1 MPGIVLVNQLLTLS
15 SHLPGTKELNQEVYH
30 EKDDFSGSNFILCAE
45 RPGLCRGPNDG
56 HRPGQPTVWQNGP
69 DHDGHAPQGGPD
81 AHHQGD
87 HDQHGLD
94 REGHDKRDLARHE
107 QDHFAWRGND
117 FRKGHPAPAPF
128 RGDEY
133 RVRDW
138 SDRGL
143 PPPPEG
149 HHWSYIDGNY
159 VLIAAATGIIT
170 SILVSG
176 ALGH

>member
-1 MPGIVLVNQLLTLS
+1 
-15 SHLPGTKELNQEVYH
+15 
-30 EKDDFSGSNFILCAE
+30 
-45 RPGLCRGPNDG
+45 
-56 HRPGQPTVWQNGP
+56 VWQNGP

-87 HDQHGLD
+87 HDQRGPD
-94 REGHDKRDLARHE
+94 RDGHDKRDLARHE

-149 HHWSYIDGNY
+149 HHWSYI
-159 VLIAAATGIIT
+159 
-170 SILVSG
+170 
-176 ALGH
+176 

>member
-1 MPGIVLVNQLLTLS
+1 MKKMISLAVILSCVLSAQAFA
-15 SHLPGTKELNQEVYH
+15 
-30 EKDDFSGSNFILCAE
+30 D
-45 RPGLCRGPNDG
+45 GPNDG
-56 HRPGQPTVWQNGP
+56 HRPGQQQVWQNGP
-69 DHDGHAPQGGPD
+69 KQGDQNGHHQPGGPGD
-81 AHHQGD
+81 HHQGNND
-87 HDQHGLD
+87 HRGPD
-94 REGHDKRDLARHE
+94 RRGHDDRRQERHE

-117 FRKGHPAPAPF
+117 FRKGHPAPEHY

-133 RVRDW
+133 RVSNW
-138 SDRGL
+138 NERGL
-143 PPPPEG
+143 PRPPEG

>member
-1 MPGIVLVNQLLTLS
+1 MKKMISLAVILSCVLSV
-15 SHLPGTKELNQEVYH
+15 PAFA
-30 EKDDFSGSNFILCAE
+30 D
-45 RPGLCRGPNDG
+45 GPNDG

-87 HDQHGLD
+87 HDQRGPD
-94 REGHDKRDLARHE
+94 RDGHDKRDLARHE

-149 HHWSYIDGNY
+149 HHWSYIDGNC

>member
-30 EKDDFSGSNFILCAE
+30 EKMISLAVILSCVLSVPAFAD
-45 RPGLCRGPNDG
+45 GPNDG

-69 DHDGHAPQGGPD
+69 DHDGHAPQSGPD

-87 HDQHGLD
+87 HDQRGPD
-94 REGHDKRDLARHE
+94 RDGHDKRDLARHE

-143 PPPPEG
+143 PPRRKA
-149 HHWSYIDGNY
+149 I
-159 VLIAAATGIIT
+159 TGPIST
-170 SILVSG
+170 VTMC
-176 ALGH
+176 

>member
-1 MPGIVLVNQLLTLS
+1 MHRRADLTRIIRATMTS
-15 SHLPGTKELNQEVYH
+15 VVRIAKAMTN
-30 EKDDFSGSNFILCAE
+30 
-45 RPGLCRGPNDG
+45 
-56 HRPGQPTVWQNGP
+56 
-69 DHDGHAPQGGPD
+69 
-81 AHHQGD
+81 
-87 HDQHGLD
+87 
-94 REGHDKRDLARHE
+94 ARHE

-176 ALGH
+176 ALGP

>member
-1 MPGIVLVNQLLTLS
+1 MARTTAIVRGNPRCGRTVRTMTGMHRRADLTRIIRATMTS
-15 SHLPGTKELNQEVYH
+15 V
-30 EKDDFSGSNFILCAE
+30 
-45 RPGLCRGPNDG
+45 
-56 HRPGQPTVWQNGP
+56 
-69 DHDGHAPQGGPD
+69 
-81 AHHQGD
+81 
-87 HDQHGLD
+87 
-94 REGHDKRDLARHE
+94 ARIATAMTNAIWHVMSRN
-107 QDHFAWRGND
+107 HFAWRGND